1 MTSGVDQWKMA
12 PFGFNYCCVL
22 LFSLSLLLH
31 FDSDMK
37 HFKVCSLFD
46 SISPKSIFLP
56 YQFSVIIL
64 PWIAMACINLFSEL
78 MNSGFG
84 SLATSSDPCKW
95 KRGEKNWKADM
106 QALNPQRTS
115 GFSGCNQLVFCVIAF
130 DVCVS
135 VCVLLPDIDGSR
147 NMRKFYFSKSGLTW
161 WEHVFCYH
169 QESRFIFT
177 IFNYF
182 YVIL

>member
-130 DVCVS
+130 DVCVC
-135 VCVLLPDIDGSR
+135 VCVTARHWWQQKHEEVLFFQEWTDLMRTCSLLSSR
-147 NMRKFYFSKSGLTW
+147 
-161 WEHVFCYH
+161 
-169 QESRFIFT
+169 I
-177 IFNYF
+177 
-182 YVIL
+182 